1 MTPVH
6 ELDKSKLD
14 KSNYRP
20 VSLLLNI
27 PKLFERCIHRQISVD
42 FETIFRIIFR
52 NGYGTQDCLLPM
64 VVNCKKALDQGNEH
78 GALLT
83 DLSKAFD
90 CLPHD
95 IIVAKLHA
103 YYGFSIESLKLIN
116 SYLIL
121 LKQRVKIND

>member
-1 MTPVH
+1 MTPAH
-6 ELDKSKLD
+6 ERDKSKLD
-14 KSNYRP
+14 KSNYGP

-27 PKLFERCIHRQISVD
+27 PKLFERCMRRQILVD

-64 VVNCKKALDQGNEH
+64 VVNCKKALDQENEH

-83 DLSKAFD
+83 DLFKAFD

-95 IIVAKLHA
+95 LIVAKLHA
-103 YYGFSIESLKLIN
+103 YNGFSIELLKLIN

-121 LKQRVKIND
+121 LNQRVKIND